1 MPRPLLLHCTST
13 RTQHRGTERG
23 SFLASALKAP
33 FSLGTLSQNGRL
45 ARPIS
50 LALPTPV
57 HAMTDKQTVIMTIC
71 MERAIT
77 CHNAPLVMGTL
88 AESTLGVSGEEI
100 KHSPVHRAARARL
113 HSRPVLSGTTGP
125 KGLGRLAPLRGAPPH
140 LGLVPIPRTVQLQ
153 CRLGRNVGASTA
165 RTAPFKPTGL
175 AGPTVVSDV
184 ETVQRSTPLQTVA
197 RQHCRASSRK
207 LLPPKPG
214 LYTA

>member
-1 MPRPLLLHCTST
+1 MSRESPKIQPKTQRATAAAAALYKHTHSAQGNGERLFSRL
-13 RTQHRGTERG
+13 RTQG
-23 SFLASALKAP
+23 SLQSRDLEPNA
-33 FSLGTLSQNGRL
+33 RL

-125 KGLGRLAPLRGAPPH
+125 KGLGRLAPLRGAPLTSGWFRSP
-140 LGLVPIPRTVQLQ
+140 
-153 CRLGRNVGASTA
+153 GRFSANADW
-165 RTAPFKPTGL
+165 
-175 AGPTVVSDV
+175 AGTSV
-184 ETVQRSTPLQTVA
+184 
-197 RQHCRASSRK
+197 
-207 LLPPKPG
+207 LPPRAPRRSN
-214 LYTA
+214 LRV